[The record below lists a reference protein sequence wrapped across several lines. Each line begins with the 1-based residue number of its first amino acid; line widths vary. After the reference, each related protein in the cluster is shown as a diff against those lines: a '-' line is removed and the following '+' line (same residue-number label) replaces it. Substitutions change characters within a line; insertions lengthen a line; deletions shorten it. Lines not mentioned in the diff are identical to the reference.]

1 MNEMK
6 SKAMKRMIDE
16 WIDIDAKPDEI
27 WNVLLDFESWK
38 EWNQFIPLVEGNL
51 KVGEYLRI
59 KVTPPDM
66 KPMIFKPEV
75 FEVKPNEKILWG
87 GSFLKILYRGDH
99 AFILEPLKDGKTR
112 FRQIERFMGPI
123 VVFMSG
129 MIKKTELGYQQMN
142 IALKKEVESRKV
154 NH

>member
-1 MNEMK
+1 
-6 SKAMKRMIDE
+6 MKRIIDE
-16 WIDIDAKPDEI
+16 YIDIEAKPEEI
-27 WNVLLDFESWK
+27 WNILLDFDSWK
-38 EWNQFIPLVEGNL
+38 IWNPFIPFVEGNL

-75 FEVKPNEKILWG
+75 FEVTPNEKILWG

-99 AFILEPLKDGKTR
+99 AFILEPLTDGKTR
-112 FRQIERFMGPI
+112 FKQIERFIGPI
-123 VVFMSG
+123 VIFMGG

-142 IALKKEVESRKV
+142 RALKKEVENRK
-154 NH
+154 NLKQTK